1 MAFRPSKRREKALSS
16 LGEDSDIELTPMM
29 NVLVILVPFMV
40 TMAVFTQIAAI
51 NFSLPPAMAEGEG
64 EAPQDKPEEQQ
75 TLDIS
80 IAMTDAGFTVT
91 GTGQVMPLIP
101 KRGDKYDLAALDKV
115 LRAVKMRYP
124 QQEDLVLIIEEEVV
138 YQDIVGVMDLCRDA
152 HFPNIGLSGGF
163 Q

>member
-1 MAFRPSKRREKALSS
+1 MALRPSKRRDKALSN
-16 LGEDSDIELTPMM
+16 LAEDSDIELTPMM

-51 NFSLPPAMAEGEG
+51 NFSLPPALAEGEG
-64 EAPQDKPEEQQ
+64 DGPQDNKAQQ

-80 IAMTDAGFTVT
+80 VAMTDAGFTVT

-101 KRGDKYDLAALDKV
+101 KRAGKYDLEALNKV
-115 LRAVKMRYP
+115 LRAVKMKYP
-124 QQEDLVLIIEEEVV
+124 QQEDIVLLIEQEVV
-138 YQDIVGVMDLCRDA
+138 YQDIVSVMDLCREA